1 MKNFEIAK
9 KHEDYIIALRRHF
22 HENPELS
29 GQEEKTLERI
39 CQELDSMGI
48 EYVVIPKGGVL
59 AKIVGGKPG
68 EKAVMLRADV
78 DALPVQETPDNL
90 KAGMRTCI
98 SKVPGVM
105 HACGHDGHIA
115 MLLGAAKVLL
125 ERKDEIE
132 GTVYLCFERSE
143 ESSSD
148 NANVAYIFAYI
159 EKEGIRIDTVYGTH
173 LLATAPTGYVGI
185 NDGGMMAGVF
195 VFEVEIEG
203 AGGHGSRPDQANN
216 PMDAFVAI
224 YQRMQ
229 AIRVAKINPFET
241 CTYSIGALQGGQTWN
256 VIPQKLQFA
265 GNMRTFDR
273 DGVGMTFR
281 AEMEK
286 AIRGICEAYDCTP
299 TFKRWDLPGYGT
311 VNDAAHA
318 QFARKV
324 IAEEVGAECVGTV
337 EPWMASESYAD
348 YLLQWPGVFVFL
360 GMQNDEKGVGAAHHN
375 QAFDIDEDVLVK
387 GATGAA
393 TYAIEYLKAT
403 DLPAGGRKMA
413 YKDLCISKGLEAK
426 IPLYY
431 GE

>member
-1 MKNFEIAK
+1 MKNIELAK
-9 KHEDYIIALRRHF
+9 KHEEYIIAMRRYF

-29 GQEEKTLERI
+29 GQEDKTLERI
-39 CQELDSMGI
+39 GQELDAMGI
-48 EYVVIPKGGVL
+48 EYVNIPKGGLL
-59 AKIVGGKPG
+59 AKIVGGKG
-68 EKAVMLRADV
+68 GDKAVMLRADV

-90 KAGMRTCI
+90 KPGLRKCV

-105 HACGHDGHIA
+105 HSCGHDGHIA
-115 MLLGAAKVLL
+115 MQLGAAKIL
-125 ERKDEIE
+125 KDRIDEVE

-148 NANVAYIFAYI
+148 NGNVAYIFAYI
-159 EKEGIRIDTVYGTH
+159 EKEGIKIDSVYGAH

-195 VFEVEIEG
+195 VFGVEIEG

-241 CTYSIGALQGGQTWN
+241 CTYSIGQLQGGQAWN
-256 VIPQKLQFA
+256 VIPQKLTFA

-281 AEMEK
+281 SEFEK
-286 AIRGICEAYDCTP
+286 AIKDICTAYDCKP
-299 TFKRWDLPGYGT
+299 TFLRWDLPGYGV
-311 VNDAAHA
+311 VNDPAHA
-318 QFARKV
+318 RFARK
-324 IAEEVGAECVGTV
+324 IIGEEVGAENVGPV

-360 GMQNDEKGVGAAHHN
+360 GMENEEKGVGAPHHN
-375 QAFDIDEDVLVK
+375 QAFDIDEDVLAK
-387 GATGAA
+387 GAASAA
-393 TYAIEYLKAT
+393 TYAIEYLRAT

-413 YKDLCISKGLEAK
+413 YKDLLKNKGLEAK

>member
-9 KHEDYIIALRRHF
+9 KYEDYILEMRRYF

-29 GQEEKTLERI
+29 GKEDKTLERI
-39 CQELDSMGI
+39 GQELTAMGI
-48 EYVVIPKGGVL
+48 EWVDIPRGGLL
-59 AKIVGGKPG
+59 AKIVGAKEG
-68 EKAVMLRADV
+68 KAVMLRADV

-90 KAGMRTCI
+90 LPGKRTCI

-105 HACGHDGHIA
+105 HSCGHDGHIA
-115 MLLGAAKVLL
+115 MLLGAAKILM
-125 ERKDEIE
+125 EKKDEIE

-143 ESSSD
+143 ETQSEASAD
-148 NANVAYIFAYI
+148 YIFAYI
-159 EKEGIRIDTVYGTH
+159 ENNGIEINSVYGTH

-185 NDGGMMAGVF
+185 NDGGMMAGAF
-195 VFEVEIEG
+195 VFGVEIEG

-241 CTYSIGALQGGQTWN
+241 CTYSIGLLQGGQAWN
-256 VIPQKLQFA
+256 VIPQKLRFA

-281 AEMEK
+281 SEFEK
-286 AIRGICEAYDCTP
+286 AIRDICTAYDCKP
-299 TFKRWDLPGYGT
+299 TFNRWDLPGYGT

-318 QFARKV
+318 RFARKV
-324 IAEEVGAECVGTV
+324 IGEEVGTECVGSV

-348 YLLQWPGVFVFL
+348 YLIQWPGVFVFL
-360 GMQNDEKGVGAAHHN
+360 GMENEEKGVGAPHHN

-393 TYAIEYLKAT
+393 TYALEYLKAT
-403 DLPAGGRKMA
+403 DLPKGGRKMS
-413 YKDLCISKGLEAK
+413 YRELLKNKGLEHKA
-426 IPLYY
+426 PLYY
-431 GE
+431 GEE

>member
-9 KHEDYIIALRRHF
+9 KYEDYIIEMRRHF

-29 GQEEKTLERI
+29 GKEIKTIERI
-39 CQELDSMGI
+39 CQELDGMGI
-48 EYVVIPKGGVL
+48 EYVVIPNGGVL
-59 AKIVGGKPG
+59 AKIVGKEGGKT
-68 EKAVMLRADV
+68 VMLRADV
-78 DALPVQETPDNL
+78 DALPVLETEDNL
-90 KAGMRTCI
+90 KPGMRKCI

-125 ERKDEIE
+125 ERKDELE

-143 ESSSD
+143 ESASE
-148 NANVAYIFAYI
+148 ANVGYIFGYI
-159 EKEGIRIDTVYGTH
+159 EKEGIQIDTVYGTH

-185 NDGGMMAGVF
+185 NDGGMMAGAF
-195 VFEVEIEG
+195 VFGVEIEG
-203 AGGHGSRPDQANN
+203 SGGHGSRPDQANN
-216 PMDAFVAI
+216 PIDCFVAI
-224 YQRMQ
+224 YQRME
-229 AIRVAKINPFET
+229 AIRVTKINPFET
-241 CTYSIGALQGGQTWN
+241 CTYSIGALQGGQQWN

-281 AEMEK
+281 KEFEK
-286 AIRGICEAYDCTP
+286 AIRDICTAYDCKP
-299 TFKRWDLPGYGT
+299 TFLQWDLPGYGT
-311 VNDAAHA
+311 VNDATHA
-318 QFARKV
+318 QFARK
-324 IAEEVGAECVGTV
+324 ILAEEFGADSVGTV

-348 YLLQWPGVFVFL
+348 YLLQWPGVFTFL

-393 TYAIEYLKAT
+393 TYAIEYMKAT
-403 DLPAGGRKMA
+403 DLPAGGRK
-413 YKDLCISKGLEAK
+413 ISYREVLKNKGLEGK
-426 IPLYY
+426 IAEYF

>member
-9 KHEDYIIALRRHF
+9 KHEDYIIEMRRHF

-29 GQEEKTLERI
+29 GQEFKTMEKI

-48 EYVVIPKGGVL
+48 EYVVIPNGGIL
-59 AKIVGGKPG
+59 AKIVGGKDG
-68 EKAVMLRADV
+68 EKAVMLRADI

-90 KAGMRTCI
+90 KEGMRTCI

-115 MLLGAAKVLL
+115 MLLGAAKVLT
-125 ERKDEIE
+125 ERKEEIE

-143 ESSSD
+143 ETSSEASAD
-148 NANVAYIFAYI
+148 YIFAYI
-159 EKEGIRIDTVYGTH
+159 EKEGIEINSIYGTH

-185 NDGGMMAGVF
+185 NDGGMMAGAF
-195 VFEVEIEG
+195 VFGVEIEG

-229 AIRVAKINPFET
+229 AIRVAKVNPFET
-241 CTYSIGALQGGQTWN
+241 CTYSIGQLQGGQAWN
-256 VIPQKLQFA
+256 VIPQKLTFA

-273 DGVGMTFR
+273 DGAGMTFR
-281 AEMEK
+281 REFEK
-286 AIRGICEAYDCTP
+286 AIVDICKAYDCKP
-299 TFKRWDLPGYGT
+299 TFLQWGLPGYGT
-311 VNDAAHA
+311 VNDATHA

-324 IAEEVGAECVGTV
+324 IAAEVGADCVGTV
-337 EPWMASESYAD
+337 EPWMASESYSR
-348 YLLQWPGVFVFL
+348 YLLQWPGVFAFL

-375 QAFDIDEDVLVK
+375 QAFDIDEDVLAK
-387 GATGAA
+387 GAASAA

-403 DLPAGGRKMA
+403 DLPKGGRKVSF
-413 YKDLCISKGLEAK
+413 KEVLKNEGRDEL
-426 IPLYY
+426 IPVLY

>member
-1 MKNFEIAK
+1 MKNYELAK
-9 KHEDYIIALRRHF
+9 KYEDYIIALRRHF

-29 GQEEKTLERI
+29 GKEIKTLERI
-39 CQELDSMGI
+39 GQELEALGI
-48 EYVVIPKGGVL
+48 EYVVIPNGGIL
-59 AKIVGGKPG
+59 AKIVGKEDGKT
-68 EKAVMLRADV
+68 VLLRADV
-78 DALPVQETPDNL
+78 DALPVLETPDNL
-90 KAGMRTCI
+90 LPGKRTCI

-115 MLLGAAKVLL
+115 MLLGAAKILM
-125 ERKDEIE
+125 EKKDELE

-143 ESSSD
+143 ESASE
-148 NANVAYIFAYI
+148 ANVGYIFGYI
-159 EKEGIRIDTVYGTH
+159 ENQGIKIDTVYGTH

-185 NDGGMMAGVF
+185 NDGGMMAGAF
-195 VFEVEIEG
+195 VFGVEIEG

-229 AIRVAKINPFET
+229 ALRVAKINPFET
-241 CTYSIGALQGGQTWN
+241 CTYSIGLLQGGQAWN
-256 VIPQKLQFA
+256 VIPQKLTFA

-281 AEMEK
+281 REFEK
-286 AIRGICEAYDCTP
+286 AIVDICKAYDCKP
-299 TFKRWDLPGYGT
+299 TFLNWDLPGYGT
-311 VNDAAHA
+311 VNDAKHA

-324 IAEEVGAECVGTV
+324 LAEEFGTENVGLV

-348 YLLQWPGVFVFL
+348 YLLQWPGVFTFL

-375 QAFDIDEDVLVK
+375 QAFDIDEDVLAK

-393 TYAIEYLKAT
+393 TYAIEYMKAT
-403 DLPAGGRKMA
+403 DLPTGGRK
-413 YKDLCISKGLEAK
+413 ISYREVLKNKGLEEK
-426 IPLYY
+426 IAEYF

>member
-1 MKNFEIAK
+1 MKNFEVAK
-9 KHEDYIIALRRHF
+9 KYEDYIIALRRHF

-29 GQEEKTLERI
+29 GKEFKTLERI
-39 CQELDSMGI
+39 GQELTDMGI
-48 EYVVIPKGGVL
+48 EYVEIPNGGIL
-59 AKIVGGKPG
+59 AKIVGGKGG

-90 KAGMRTCI
+90 KPGMRTCI

-105 HACGHDGHIA
+105 HSCGHDGHIA
-115 MLLGAAKVLL
+115 MLLGAAKILM
-125 ERKDEIE
+125 EKKDEIE
-132 GTVYLCFERSE
+132 GIVYLCFERSE
-143 ESSSD
+143 ETTSEA
-148 NANVAYIFAYI
+148 NAGYIFAYI
-159 EKEGIRIDTVYGTH
+159 EKEGIRIDSVYGTH

-185 NDGGMMAGVF
+185 NDGGMMAGAF
-195 VFEVEIEG
+195 IFGVEIEG

-229 AIRVAKINPFET
+229 ALRVAKINPFET
-241 CTYSIGALQGGQTWN
+241 CTYSIGALQGGAQWN
-256 VIPQKLQFA
+256 VIPQKLSFA

-281 AEMEK
+281 KEFEK
-286 AIRGICEAYDCTP
+286 AIVDICHAYDCKP
-299 TFKRWDLPGYGT
+299 TFLQWDLPSYGV
-311 VNDAAHA
+311 VNDATHA
-318 QFARKV
+318 RFARK
-324 IAEEVGAECVGTV
+324 ILAEELGADSVGTV
-337 EPWMASESYAD
+337 EPWMASESFSD
-348 YLLQWPGVFVFL
+348 YLLQWPGVFVFI
-360 GMQNDEKGVGAAHHN
+360 GMENEEKGVGAAHHN

-403 DLPAGGRKMA
+403 DLPEGGRKIS
-413 YKDLCISKGLEAK
+413 YKEILKNKGTEGK
-426 IPLYY
+426 IAVFF